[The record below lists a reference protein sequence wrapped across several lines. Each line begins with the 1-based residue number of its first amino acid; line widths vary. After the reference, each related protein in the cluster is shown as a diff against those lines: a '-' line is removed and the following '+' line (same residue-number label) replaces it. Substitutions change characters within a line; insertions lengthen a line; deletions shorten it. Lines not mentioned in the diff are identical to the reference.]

1 MSVGARASSSK
12 RESFPQLREDLGED
26 PARYLDAPMFIDG
39 NREPPLFTAFA
50 RIRGIDR
57 LEVANAWLAVERRL
71 DRGPRDPVVE
81 ALEDRI
87 AYLEE
92 AGERPETVPTEEGPE
107 RYRRREIREDVECEY
122 EWVDQPDGEQATV
135 AGSNF
140 GDSA

>member
-1 MSVGARASSSK
+1 MSVGARASSSE

-26 PARYLDAPMFIDG
+26 PARYLDVPMFIDG

-81 ALEDRI
+81 ALEERI

-92 AGERPETVPTEEGPE
+92 AGERPGTVPTEEGPE
-107 RYRRREIREDVECEY
+107 RYRRREIRDDVECEY
-122 EWVDQPDGEQATV
+122 DWSEQSTAAEATL
-135 AGSNF
+135 